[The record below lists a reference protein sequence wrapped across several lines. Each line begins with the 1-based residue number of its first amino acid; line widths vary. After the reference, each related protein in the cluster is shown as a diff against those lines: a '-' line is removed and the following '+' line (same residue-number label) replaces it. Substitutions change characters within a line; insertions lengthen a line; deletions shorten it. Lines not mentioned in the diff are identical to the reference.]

1 MFNLSQL
8 RFEVTDVLVLVG
20 VEREVADSSNEGI
33 NTAGKHTQEEVSHS
47 SALPTSGLK
56 GAVVDDEAADG
67 AKEES

>member
-1 MFNLSQL
+1 MFNLNKL
-8 RFEVTDVLVLVG
+8 RFEVTDVLIFVRI
-20 VEREVADSSNEGI
+20 ERQVANGCNEHV
-33 NTAGKHTQEEVSHS
+33 NTTGDGTPNKVCPS